1 MPKILGLV
9 EIDRIVNAI
18 VLQVGVDAALLSPR
32 NCTVITPGRSAW
44 GTGRKDPVLANPAS
58 PTTVPS

>member
-44 GTGRKDPVLANPAS
+44 GTGS
-58 PTTVPS
+58 CGMC

>member
-18 VLQVGVDAALLSPR
+18 VLQVSLDAGLLSPR
-32 NCTVITPGRSAW
+32 NCTVITPGTSAW
-44 GTGRKDPVLANPAS
+44 GTGICGIC
-58 PTTVPS
+58 